1 MIEESFKH
9 FILFGAYKKSDKVDF
24 FPRFLPTVWTCFP
37 GRELMFRVRAL
48 TFLSLNESLLTFCST
63 KIGFLGQFLT
73 PTFGVK
79 LHLGRR
85 MG

>member
-1 MIEESFKH
+1 M
-9 FILFGAYKKSDKVDF
+9 LWRVKKSNKVDF